1 MNITIGP
8 ALAAL
13 LLAAISGCAETPREA
28 LWETTGKTMGTTYG
42 IQIASCKATICNE
55 QLISNISTRLAR
67 LDSQYSHYRKDSD
80 LSQFNRHYS
89 IDWFA
94 ASHEFVEIVEL
105 AREVSAASNG
115 AFDITVGRAVET
127 WGFGAGNPP
136 LPPAP
141 TDVDLARNHSGYQKL
156 ESRYTPAGLRKLD
169 PNLKLDL
176 SAIVKG
182 YAADQIALMLE
193 FADLSNYVIDIGG
206 ELRVSGRRG
215 DGELWRVG
223 IASPAEDTPIAFLL
237 APQTNAVATS
247 GDYRNFY
254 FSEGRRVSHT
264 IDPARG
270 EPVDH
275 PLSSV
280 TVIDPLGAR
289 ADALATALMVMG
301 PEAGFA
307 FAEQRGI
314 PALFLTRTDASF
326 TTHFTGSMRG
336 YLLER

>member
-1 MNITIGP
+1 
-8 ALAAL
+8 
-13 LLAAISGCAETPREA
+13 
-28 LWETTGKTMGTTYG
+28 
-42 IQIASCKATICNE
+42 
-55 QLISNISTRLAR
+55 
-67 LDSQYSHYRKDSD
+67 
-80 LSQFNRHYS
+80 
-89 IDWFA
+89 
-94 ASHEFVEIVEL
+94 
-105 AREVSAASNG
+105 
-115 AFDITVGRAVET
+115 
-127 WGFGAGNPP
+127 
-136 LPPAP
+136 
-141 TDVDLARNHSGYQKL
+141 
-156 ESRYTPAGLRKLD
+156 
-169 PNLKLDL
+169 
-176 SAIVKG
+176 
-182 YAADQIALMLE
+182 
-193 FADLSNYVIDIGG
+193 VIDIGG